1 MPEYQQGTL
10 NAIRSRP
17 DYERAVVF
25 LHGFSG
31 DRDDTWDR
39 LPGLLGTVVSD
50 WDIYTLGYATTFRPD
65 LLGVWSADPDLPIL
79 ATMLK
84 TQARI
89 APLRRY
95 RSIALVAHSMGG
107 LVVQRA
113 LVDDPELDRRTDK
126 VVLFGTPSA
135 GLRKA
140 SWVFFWKRQLRNMAR
155 GSEFITELR
164 RDWDARFEPEPGFDF
179 MVVAGER
186 DQFVPSES
194 SLAPFPRHVH
204 HVVPGDHLS
213 MVRAADSDSPSVRLL
228 MSALSDVPVAQETT
242 APLALAAEVP
252 DATALTQIEARG
264 DEMSQQ
270 EVVRAA
276 LALEQNG
283 KRDEAMALLQR
294 YQTLG
299 TDVQGTL
306 AGRIKRLWIGN
317 EDPGFAQHALALY
330 EEALDTAR
338 KIGDRSQVY
347 YHSINVAFLEF
358 VAFDRVERAREMAEL
373 ALENAS
379 LDKENAWSVATQ
391 AEANLY
397 LGKRDLAV
405 DLYHRTLEFNT
416 EPWERASM
424 ALQAAQI
431 ASKLEDRQLAD
442 RLEDI
447 FTPAARQSNR
457 IFVCYSHKDKE
468 WKDRLC
474 QMLAPFL
481 RDGDIEL
488 ELWVDDRGIQPG
500 EKWHKEI
507 QSALKAAGVAV
518 VLVSAPF
525 LESEYVMN
533 HELPEIIGAAAD
545 GKLWLF
551 WVYVSYA
558 AYDATELEPFQA
570 AHDVSQP
577 LYALGRPEQDEIL
590 LSVARNIK
598 AAALGATDR
607 FRDQDQ

>member
-10 NAIRSRP
+10 NAIRNRP

-39 LPGLLGTVVSD
+39 LPGLLGTIVAD

-89 APLRRY
+89 DPLRRY
-95 RSIALVAHSMGG
+95 KSLALVAHSMGG

-113 LVDDPELDRRTDK
+113 LVDDPELAERTDK

-140 SWVFFWKRQLRNMAR
+140 SWVVFWKRQLRNMAK
-155 GSEFITELR
+155 GSEFITALR
-164 RDWDARFEPEPGFDF
+164 QDWDARFKPEPGFDL

-186 DQFVPSES
+186 DQFVPPKS
-194 SLAPFPRHVH
+194 SLAPFPRHVQY
-204 HVVPGDHLS
+204 VVPGDHLS
-213 MVRAADSDSPSVRLL
+213 MVRAADTDSPSVRLL
-228 MSALSDVPVAQETT
+228 MSALSEAPVAQETT

-252 DATALTQIEARG
+252 DATASALIKARG
-264 DEMSQQ
+264 DEMSQH

-276 LALEQNG
+276 LALEQSG

-294 YQTLG
+294 YQALG

-545 GKLWLF
+545 RKLRLF

-577 LYALGRPEQDEIL
+577 LYALGRPEQDKIL